1 MNKKNDNIFL
11 INDSGELEKV
21 PLVHYESENLLQ
33 TLIEKYPEILAGD
46 QIGGDESESI
56 RWLLVKREAGI
67 PDGDELADRWSVDHL
82 LLDQNAIPTLVEVK
96 RSTDTRI
103 RREVVGQMLEY
114 AANVAKYW
122 PADRIRALA
131 VDQHGGNEKVDTMI
145 SSFLGLEPEEDN
157 AGAIEEFWA
166 QVESNL
172 QSGQIRLLFVADE
185 LPREVRRIIEF
196 LNEKMRDVEVLGVEL
211 RQYVGGKLRAMV
223 PRVIGQTEAIR
234 QVKSRKGT
242 PTRHTNREEFLSAC
256 PEDVRQFFEYTLDE
270 AEHHRLSVYW
280 GIKGFSLRVSDKN
293 GKLHSIYYG
302 YPPGAHGSDKAFV
315 QGYLSSPLREPP
327 FGEQVRKQFLS
338 IDGFTQ
344 QGAYTLNLPLTK
356 ETIGSAQKSLK
367 IIWEIAD
374 HLSGNIEAPSP

>member
-1 MNKKNDNIFL
+1 MNKKTDNIFL

-46 QIGGDESESI
+46 QIGGDESI
-56 RWLLVKREAGI
+56 RWFLVKREAGI
-67 PDGDELADRWSVDHL
+67 PDADEIADRWSVDHL

-114 AANVAKYW
+114 AANVDQYW

-131 VDQHGGNEKVDTMI
+131 VGQHGGTEKVDAMI
-145 SSFLGLEPEEDN
+145 SSFLDLEPEEDN
-157 AGAIEEFWA
+157 TEAIEKFWS

-172 QSGQIRLLFVADE
+172 HSGQLRLLFVADE

-234 QVKSRKGT
+234 QAKARKAT
-242 PTRHTNREEFLSAC
+242 PTRHTNRQEFLSVC
-256 PEDVRQFFEYTLDE
+256 QEDVRQFFETTLDE
-270 AEHHRLSVYW
+270 ARQRGLTVYW
-280 GIKGFSLRVSDKN
+280 GTKGFSLRSPDIN
-293 GKLHSIYYG
+293 SELHSIFYG
-302 YPPGAHGSDKAFV
+302 YPPGALGCDTASI
-315 QGYLSSPLREPP
+315 QGYLSPPLRETP
-327 FGEQVRKQFLS
+327 FGEYVRKRFLS

-344 QGAYTLNLPLTK
+344 QGAYTLKLLLTK
-356 ETIGSAQKSLK
+356 ETIESAQESLK
-367 IIWEIAD
+367 IVWGIAD
-374 HLSGNIEAPSP
+374 HLSGNIKDPSP